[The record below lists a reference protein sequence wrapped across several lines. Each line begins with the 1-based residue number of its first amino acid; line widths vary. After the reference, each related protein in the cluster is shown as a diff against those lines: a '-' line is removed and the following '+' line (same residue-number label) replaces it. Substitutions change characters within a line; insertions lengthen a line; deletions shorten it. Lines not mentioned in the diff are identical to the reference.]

1 MNPLGD
7 SLQQTAVP
15 LRERGSCFIGALQ
28 KGEQGLIGRRFLAQ
42 IFIKQ
47 DELTQLFVVGCAPRL
62 TRCTLKTLRR
72 RSRIAIEG
80 SFTETTVAWPEAG
93 ADYFTGVSLA
103 GNGV

>member
-42 IFIKQ
+42 ILIEQNEFAQ
-47 DELTQLFVVGCAPRL
+47 RLVVACGRGL
-62 TRCTLKTLRR
+62 TRCALKTLRR
-72 RSRIAIEG
+72 RGCIAIES
-80 SFTETTVAWPEAG
+80 SFTETAVAWPEAC
-93 ADYFTGVSLA
+93 ADYFTG
-103 GNGV
+103 